1 MLVQSKGAREAG
13 NTVGVGRQ
21 GCEQSRIGQCHNPNN
36 NGWAANNHAA
46 ANNPCLSASR
56 SAKLPR
62 VEDQKRQT
70 AGQVLE
76 RPPSPSPFLNERPS
90 HTRACVLCL
99 PLHPPLQCPIQPNP
113 TYNATMRAIV
123 YISTIVI
130 SSNGVLS
137 TDATVALSIS
147 RQENRPYRGWSK
159 SNSSTHKLE
168 KYTSKRSRRCINLFS
183 PSHILTPHS
192 PVVICFSFLFFGDK
206 RAVSVCL

>member
-1 MLVQSKGAREAG
+1 MKTKMLVQSKGAREAG

-36 NGWAANNHAA
+36 NGWVANNHAA
-46 ANNPCLSASR
+46 ANSPCLSASR
-56 SAKLPR
+56 SAELPR

-113 TYNATMRAIV
+113 HIGCDYA
-123 YISTIVI
+123 
-130 SSNGVLS
+130 
-137 TDATVALSIS
+137 
-147 RQENRPYRGWSK
+147 
-159 SNSSTHKLE
+159 SNSLHKHD
-168 KYTSKRSRRCINLFS
+168 RHFQQWRARHRRHCG
-183 PSHILTPHS
+183 
-192 PVVICFSFLFFGDK
+192 PVDK
-206 RAVSVCL
+206 QARKQALQRLVQVE